1 MIVDR
6 SGHFILIETP
16 SSDGRGRSRGVGMPA
31 WALPAKKVSET
42 PSPSFA
48 FGAAGEEEP
57 TRRPKGPFPPLPLFP
72 PSLSSCHSIPAN
84 YRHGTRSFVA
94 LRWLVCVA
102 PSLPPSLHVFTL
114 SRGDENAGRASER
127 GRIRRYR
134 RRRVRRQHQC
144 PSDCLACCSTDTRR
158 PCPLILR
165 VHCVPPSFRP

>member
-6 SGHFILIETP
+6 SGHSIWKETP

-72 PSLSSCHSIPAN
+72 LSLPAIPFRPITDTARVPSLRCVGSCVSP
-84 YRHGTRSFVA
+84 
-94 LRWLVCVA
+94 
-102 PSLPPSLHVFTL
+102 PPSLHVFTL
-114 SRGDENAGRASER
+114 SRGDENAGRASEVGFVAIVVVVGCDANINVLQIASLAAARTR
-127 GRIRRYR
+127 GD
-134 RRRVRRQHQC
+134 H
-144 PSDCLACCSTDTRR
+144 A
-158 PCPLILR
+158 
-165 VHCVPPSFRP
+165 H